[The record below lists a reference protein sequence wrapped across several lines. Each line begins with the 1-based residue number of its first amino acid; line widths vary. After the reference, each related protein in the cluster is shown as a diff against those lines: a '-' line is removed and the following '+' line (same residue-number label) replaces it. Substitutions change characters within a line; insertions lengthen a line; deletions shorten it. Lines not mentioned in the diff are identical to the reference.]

1 MKQEVTTHYSKDVYD
16 HQDEGEGGGWHH
28 LKQRQTLRFATHIGM
43 NGGTELWRSQHENAK
58 EQDCA
63 KSLCQQEDE
72 QGQDG
77 GREFMP
83 GHDSKYLQRRSQTS
97 HYMIVNVTLY
107 NPHRRTIRLP
117 S

>member
-1 MKQEVTTHYSKDVYD
+1 MEQEVATHYCKDVYN

-28 LKQRQTLRFATHIGM
+28 LEQRQTLHFATHICL
-43 NGGTELWRSQHENAK
+43 NGGTELWRSQHENAE

-83 GHDSKYLQRRSQTS
+83 GHKLRLDMCGLKTWHVMFSIFTFEVCQRHT
-97 HYMIVNVTLY
+97 
-107 NPHRRTIRLP
+107 
-117 S
+117 